1 MKPIIRPLGFL
12 KQYINDKGSIQVEA
26 GKSIINTLIEYG
38 IPSDLVAGVFLK
50 EKLISKEHI
59 LKDDDVVVLMAIIGG
74 G

>member
-1 MKPIIRPLGFL
+1 MKPTIRLLGFL
-12 KQYINDKGSIQVEA
+12 KQYINDKGSIQVEP
-26 GKSIINTLIEYG
+26 GKSIINTLKEYG

-50 EKLISKEHI
+50 EKLISKEYI

>member
-26 GKSIINTLIEYG
+26 GKSIFNTLIEYG